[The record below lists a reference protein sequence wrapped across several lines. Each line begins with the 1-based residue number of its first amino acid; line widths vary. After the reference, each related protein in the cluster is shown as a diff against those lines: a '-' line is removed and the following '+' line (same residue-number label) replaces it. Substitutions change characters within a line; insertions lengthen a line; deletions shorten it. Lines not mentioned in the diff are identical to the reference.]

1 MNNNLA
7 FSFYFCYTF
16 ILHICRPDSSF
27 DKMLLHTLSLFDTPE
42 HTYHPHSASL
52 LSASKPFLLPFAYS
66 PHRFP
71 TCIFK
76 AKKNHRPLIHP
87 QFTRF
92 LIFSNLQTFKQ
103 ISTISANIKERS
115 QHTHHKRL
123 SKSARSC
130 KKFNLRRLC
139 LHQSLNQFRLIH
151 IVIIIFPNLL
161 KFRNTNWNLIFE
173 SLFHLHAKYIFII
186 KQLPAFHNG
195 KPGIQV
201 SILFLF
207 QIFFQI
213 ISI

>member
-7 FSFYFCYTF
+7 FSLYLYYTF

-27 DKMLLHTLSLFDTPE
+27 DKILHHTSALFDTPE
-42 HTYHPHSASL
+42 HTYHPHIESL
-52 LSASKPFLLPFAYS
+52 LSDSALFLLPFACS

-76 AKKNHRPLIHP
+76 TKKNHRSLIHP
-87 QFTRF
+87 QFTQF

-103 ISTISANIKERS
+103 GFAISANIKERS

-130 KKFNLRRLC
+130 KKCNLRRFC

-161 KFRNTNWNLIFE
+161 KFRNTNRD
-173 SLFHLHAKYIFII
+173 II
-186 KQLPAFHNG
+186 SNRFSTSMPN
-195 KPGIQV
+195 
-201 SILFLF
+201 LFLL
-207 QIFFQI
+207 
-213 ISI
+213 

>member
-1 MNNNLA
+1 M
-7 FSFYFCYTF
+7 
-16 ILHICRPDSSF
+16 R
-27 DKMLLHTLSLFDTPE
+27 LHTLSLFDTPANKCCL
-42 HTYHPHSASL
+42 HNTSL
-52 LSASKPFLLPFAYS
+52 LSDSALFLLPFSYS

-87 QFTRF
+87 QFTQL

-115 QHTHHKRL
+115 QHTHDKCL

-130 KKFNLRRLC
+130 KKCNLRRFR
-139 LHQSLNQFRLIH
+139 LHQGTNQFRLIH